1 MGRPNKER
9 APLPPIWRLSDEQW
23 AMVEPVLA
31 EYDPPAHNG
40 PERADWLSKC
50 RGILIRWEK
59 KAKNYLGL
67 LQFACGLLWFRR
79 YDRLTA
85 T

>member
-1 MGRPNKER
+1 
-9 APLPPIWRLSDEQW
+9 
-23 AMVEPVLA
+23 MVEPVLA
-31 EYDPPAHNG
+31 EYDPLAHKG
-40 PERADWLSKC
+40 PEPEPEL
-50 RGILIRWEK
+50 EQH
-59 KAKNYLGL
+59 LGL